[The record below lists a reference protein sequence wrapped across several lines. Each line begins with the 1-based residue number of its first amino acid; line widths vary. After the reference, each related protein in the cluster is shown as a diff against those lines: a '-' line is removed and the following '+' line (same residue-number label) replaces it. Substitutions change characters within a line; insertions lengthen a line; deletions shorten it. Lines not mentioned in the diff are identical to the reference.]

1 MREKFERMEKERERA
16 KCAFAWLPLLE
27 MPQELSASDPEIPA
41 SASLR
46 VQLRTVR
53 AYLAKVTPV

>member
-1 MREKFERMEKERERA
+1 MRENSREWRKKEKERNVHLLG
-16 KCAFAWLPLLE
+16 LPLLE